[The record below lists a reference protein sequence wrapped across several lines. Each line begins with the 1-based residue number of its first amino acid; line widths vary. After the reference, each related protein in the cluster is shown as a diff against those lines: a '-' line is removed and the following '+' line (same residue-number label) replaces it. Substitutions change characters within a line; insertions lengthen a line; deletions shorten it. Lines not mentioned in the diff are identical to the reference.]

1 MSTNRSSKIVEMRS
15 LRKQQTSDT
24 DQEAG
29 IPASNELIRV
39 LVLDHD
45 RETRERIQNALWT
58 WPHKIA
64 EAQSVDEAIS
74 LCRHI
79 EPAALMAAIDFPD
92 GYFGR
97 TISSLRERLPQVAI
111 VALGS
116 GAEGKTVGDILAQG
130 ADAFLLRDDIHCST
144 LHDLLTRIQ
153 QTQQITC
160 TTEKLRMPQMSV
172 PWRESKMIGALIC
185 DISGTIIDA
194 NACMASWLGY
204 PDPDLL
210 FGKCVWRDLLN
221 SRADW
226 SAWKKVAGDT
236 KALLHQPISV
246 LTDDGQNLWM
256 KVEVFAAPSFPSYLQ
271 AVFFDQTELALLTG
285 RRKGH

>member
-1 MSTNRSSKIVEMRS
+1 MSTRRSSKIVEMKS
-15 LRKQQTSDT
+15 LRKHLTSGT

-29 IPASNELIRV
+29 IPDSNELIRV

-45 RETRERIQNALWT
+45 RETRERVQNALWT
-58 WPHKIA
+58 WPHMIT
-64 EAQSVDEAIS
+64 EAHSVDEAIR

-79 EPAALMAAIDFPD
+79 EPAALIVAIDFPD
-92 GYFGR
+92 GYYGR
-97 TISSLRERLPQVAI
+97 TISSLRERLPQVPI

-116 GAEGKTVGDILAQG
+116 AAEGKTLGDILDQG
-130 ADAFLLRDDIHCST
+130 ADAFLLREDIHCST

-153 QTQQITC
+153 QPQQNTC

-172 PWRESKMIGALIC
+172 AWRESKMIGALIC
-185 DISGTIIDA
+185 DVSGTIIDA

-204 PDPDLL
+204 PDSESL

-226 SAWKKVAGDT
+226 PAWKKVAGDT
-236 KALLHQPISV
+236 KALLHQPVSV
-246 LTDDGQNLWM
+246 MTNNCQNLWM
-256 KVEVFAAPSFPSYLQ
+256 KVEVFAAPDFPSYLQ

-285 RRKGH
+285 RRIGH